1 MTPQRSP
8 DNSGKKCFLTIFNFS
23 GDQFLSSS
31 CARRRSSCARRGSCT
46 RRRSSSCARRK
57 PYMSLLVLISAYWG
71 LLLLIGAYYCLLGLI
86 WPAYWCLLVLI
97 WSAYGCLLLLISY
110 EKNICDAK
118 RTSHDWQYKKKMR
131 QNEHGSSDEL
141 FGIRVHH
148 PGYFVTP
155 DFVVI
160 AVFC

>member
-1 MTPQRSP
+1 MTPQRSL

-23 GDQFLSSS
+23 GDHFLSSS

-46 RRRSSSCARRK
+46 RRRSSSCARRR
-57 PYMSLLVLISAYWG
+57 PYMSLLVLINAYWG
-71 LLLLIGAYYCLLGLI
+71 LLLLIGAYYCLLRLI

-118 RTSHDWQYKKKMR
+118 RTSHDWQYKKGDPKR
-131 QNEHGSSDEL
+131 ASFFFATE
-141 FGIRVHH
+141 V
-148 PGYFVTP
+148 
-155 DFVVI
+155 
-160 AVFC
+160 

>member
-23 GDQFLSSS
+23 GDHFLSSS

-46 RRRSSSCARRK
+46 RRRSSSCARRR

-71 LLLLIGAYYCLLGLI
+71 LLLLIGAYYCLLKLI

-110 EKNICDAK
+110 EKTFAMRKELPIIGNITMGKQEPGDAPNPYC
-118 RTSHDWQYKKKMR
+118 TISHP
-131 QNEHGSSDEL
+131 
-141 FGIRVHH
+141 GIR
-148 PGYFVTP
+148 GS
-155 DFVVI
+155 
-160 AVFC
+160 